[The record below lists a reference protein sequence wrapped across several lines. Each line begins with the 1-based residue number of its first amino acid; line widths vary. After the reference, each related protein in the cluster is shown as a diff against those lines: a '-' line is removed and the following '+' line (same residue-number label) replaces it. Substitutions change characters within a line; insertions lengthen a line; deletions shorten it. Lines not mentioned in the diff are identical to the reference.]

1 MTENKLSL
9 ASKLLYSTMKIDI
22 RNKNSRW
29 SGTGFLFEFQLS
41 QTKTTYF
48 LISNKHVLMPVEP
61 SKMYLTFHMANPDH
75 TPNNQ
80 NLMVECPVT
89 PRFLV
94 PHPDKNVDLCAF
106 FLSPLIENLFAQK
119 KEIFIQTLN
128 CNLIPKDWSTFDS
141 IEEVTM
147 IGYPNGLSDQQNN
160 FPIVR
165 RGITAT
171 SVEQNK
177 KKKNEFMIDMAC
189 FPGSSGSPVFILNS
203 GGYFDGKKEV
213 LNLIGNRLFLLGIL
227 YAGPTRTDI
236 GTIEFKD
243 IASIKFE
250 TMMHLG
256 NVIKST
262 EILPLKSEIEKRMN
276 KKLY

>member
-22 RNKNSRW
+22 CNNNSGW

-41 QTKTTYF
+41 QTETTYF
-48 LISNKHVLMPVEP
+48 LISNKHVLMPAEP
-61 SKMYLTFHMANPDH
+61 SEMYLTFHMANPDH

-80 NLMVECPVT
+80 NLKVKCPVT
-89 PRFLV
+89 PEFLV

-106 FLSPLIENLFAQK
+106 YLSPLVEHLFSQK
-119 KEIFIQTLN
+119 REIFIQTLN
-128 CNLIPKDWSTFDS
+128 CSLIPKDWRAFDS

-147 IGYPNGLSDQQNN
+147 IGYPNGLSDKKNN

-171 SVEQNK
+171 SVEQNYNG
-177 KKKNEFMIDMAC
+177 KNEFMIDMAC
-189 FPGSSGSPVFILNS
+189 FPGSSGSPIFILNS
-203 GGYFDGKKEV
+203 GGYFDGKKGV
-213 LNLIGNRLFLLGIL
+213 LNIIGDRLFLLGIL
-227 YAGPTRTDI
+227 YAGPTRTDR

-243 IASIKFE
+243 IASIE
-250 TMMHLG
+250 IQTTMHLG

-262 EILPLKSEIEKRMN
+262 EIITLKKEIEKIMN